1 MKKVFTEPKLEVI
14 YFTTVDIITSSGMEV
29 FDVNFDDYAIFSDII
44 S

>member
-14 YFTTVDIITSSGMEV
+14 YFTPNDIITSSGEV
-29 FDVNFDDYAIFSDII
+29 FNVALDDYAVFGEII